1 MMGRFLQTLTITIAF
16 FSVSSFTDEATA
28 EGTGTGGCKPH
39 AWENTRHNRAAFSS
53 HPPRPKPTYSVP
65 IRKKFEAGDLNCRWW
80 ADTYQEVDSS
90 TCQKLADDYHIDIST
105 LFELNPILEPDC
117 ERIRPYT
124 KYCVQGWPMMDIV
137 ALCITTPLVAG
148 RKIPVA
154 TLKLGHV
161 ATEGRDCT
169 PSLCYKGAGDCELRV
184 IVSTDG
190 ICGLVEGR
198 HTLRVCGEWGDCCNL
213 QGKCGSGPDF
223 CGDGIC
229 QAGECY
235 NNDYP
240 MNKRPAR
247 LSWEYGDGL
256 P

>member
-1 MMGRFLQTLTITIAF
+1 MIDRFLQTLTITIAF
-16 FSVSSFTDEATA
+16 LSVSSFAEEATA

-39 AWENTRHNRAAFSS
+39 TWENTRNNGAASS
-53 HPPRPKPTYSVP
+53 SRPPRPKPTYSVP
-65 IRKKFEAGDLNCRWW
+65 IRKKLEAGDLNCRWW
-80 ADTYQEVDSS
+80 ADTYEAVDSS
-90 TCQKLADDYHIDIST
+90 ACQKLADDYNINIST

-117 ERIRPYT
+117 ARIRPYT
-124 KYCVQGWPMMDIV
+124 KYCVQG
-137 ALCITTPLVAG
+137 CN
-148 RKIPVA
+148 
-154 TLKLGHV
+154 
-161 ATEGRDCT
+161 
-169 PSLCYKGAGDCELRV
+169 CELRV
-184 IVSTDG
+184 VVSTDG

-223 CGDGIC
+223 CGEGIC

-240 MNKRPAR
+240 MNERPVP